1 MAQTGLLVRI
11 NARMRDTGATQSDIA
26 RACEMSQ
33 PHLSKVLRKRVKLAA
48 KTAAKLEGW
57 LVGSAAEQPEKI
69 EPLQSLSAK
78 IASVGPKRRIQIMQ
92 LLDAIDRLLV

>member
-1 MAQTGLLVRI
+1 MARTSLLVRI

-33 PHLSKVLRKRVKLAA
+33 PHISKVLRKRVKLAT
-48 KTAAKLEGW
+48 KTSAKLESW
-57 LVGSAAEQPEKI
+57 LAGNADEQPEKI

-78 IASVGPKRRIQIMQ
+78 IATVGPKRRMQIMQ
-92 LLDAIDRLLV
+92 LLGAIDRLVG